1 MQCDAFD
8 SAALKK
14 HSSTPC
20 LDGKDIRVLL
30 SPEISISGPRCRGP
44 QGTLTDWLCTVIDS
58 NSSTQSTLPL
68 YEPLTP
74 QGTHLIIWVGG
85 DIFIRTTRF

>member
-20 LDGKDIRVLL
+20 LDGKDIMFYYRHK
-30 SPEISISGPRCRGP
+30 ISIAGPRCRGP
-44 QGTLTDWLCTVIDS
+44 QGTLTDWLCSIIDS
-58 NSSTQSTLPL
+58 YSSTQSTLALYAPL
-68 YEPLTP
+68 MS
-74 QGTHLIIWVGG
+74 
-85 DIFIRTTRF
+85 

>member
-30 SPEISISGPRCRGP
+30 SPENQHQRSTVSGTASYLNRLVMHC
-44 QGTLTDWLCTVIDS
+44 
-58 NSSTQSTLPL
+58 N
-68 YEPLTP
+68 
-74 QGTHLIIWVGG
+74 
-85 DIFIRTTRF
+85 